1 MQNIH
6 NVQNKIKKII
16 KIFTKSID
24 NYIWVLYNSIIENR
38 ER

>member
-16 KIFTKSID
+16 KIFAKSID

>member
-16 KIFTKSID
+16 KIFEKSID